1 MKKFEHLH
9 NWVRVVCIID
19 QREARQWNW
28 KGTTSCGKAWRH
40 GVTIGYHF
48 GLGWSGMEGAAVRGG
63 RRARRWTVPSGSSWS
78 SPGPGI
84 DHTSEGGTYRPSF
97 SSKGARWGKSSSGLH
112 MVVKTYLLQGKEAV
126 ESRK

>member
-48 GLGWSGMEGAAVRGG
+48 GARMVGNGGCGGAGG
-63 RRARRWTVPSGSSWS
+63 QKGPTV
-78 SPGPGI
+78 
-84 DHTSEGGTYRPSF
+84 D
-97 SSKGARWGKSSSGLH
+97 GALR
-112 MVVKTYLLQGKEAV
+112 
-126 ESRK
+126 